1 MSDYSSI
8 ISTFSLSDISFSAS
22 TSNPDLSSCP
32 STTLSFKTPFSPVPS
47 RKSASIHSFYGSQSS
62 NLSTITV
69 PLTWTPEKPLRS
81 QKTLEEDEQRNV
93 ICIKI
98 SQEAENELDS
108 VNIQDDDS
116 QSLPPHPVSPT
127 WPSFHS
133 NDENAYLGITL
144 SSYEED
150 YEAFNEIA
158 EYTSK
163 SLNRKLF
170 SKRDSKENH
179 HLLRKLD
186 NLRTRQ
192 RNQIIKIYLKI
203 L

>member
-1 MSDYSSI
+1 M
-8 ISTFSLSDISFSAS
+8 
-22 TSNPDLSSCP
+22 
-32 STTLSFKTPFSPVPS
+32 
-47 RKSASIHSFYGSQSS
+47 
-62 NLSTITV
+62 

-98 SQEAENELDS
+98 SQGAENELDS

-116 QSLPPHPVSPT
+116 QSLPQHPVSPT
-127 WPSFHS
+127 WPSLHS
-133 NDENAYLGITL
+133 NDENADQEIAL

-179 HLLRKLD
+179 HLLKKLD

-192 RNQIIKIYLKI
+192 RNQVIKIFLK
-203 L
+203 LL